1 MIQKTHVSQSCTE
14 LSLEECTKDIAKNWL
29 WTADFKCC
37 VRGESCKEKGSCM
50 VSWTVSP
57 KTSIQWP
64 QSFSEKRCVQSSTDG
79 LRRGSGES
87 IAEIIGCHELRG
99 GSGESIAEIIG
110 CHTLRGGSGE
120 SIAEI
125 IGCHKEGSG
134 ESKTEIAGCNSRKVG
149 ESNTGIGAVVGGVLG
164 AANANAMPQTHFI
177 GTETRTNVLLE
188 QKKLTRKKT
197 LHASKHNHMCASS
210 LTPSLNLLHG
220 ACICR
225 NI

>member
-110 CHTLRGGSGE
+110 CHELRGGSGESIAEIIGCHTLRGGSGE

-125 IGCHKEGSG
+125 IGCHTLREGSG

-149 ESNTGIGAVVGGVLG
+149 ESNTGIGAAVGGVLG

-188 QKKLTRKKT
+188 QKKFTRKKT
-197 LHASKHNHMCASS
+197 LHA
-210 LTPSLNLLHG
+210 
-220 ACICR
+220 
-225 NI
+225 